1 MNVKNNKWV
10 LALASLAWFAT
21 PFSVSAQ
28 VFPSKP
34 VRFLSTFVAGSA
46 ADGAMR
52 LIAQKMSD
60 SMGQPVLVEAQAG
73 AGGVL
78 AAQTVVRAVPDGYTL
93 LHSAPT
99 TLVAT
104 PFILKNPPYDP
115 LKDFTYIT
123 HLTDATTCMLAS
135 VSAPFSSVKEM
146 IDYARANPGK
156 LAYASNGVGASFHLE
171 MELLKQKYGL
181 DITHVPYKGGQEGLN
196 AAAAGQI
203 PIAFSPAASALA
215 QARGGKVKILAVLS
229 AKRFASMPELP
240 SMGEQLA
247 DYEKI
252 PSGDEIVGPAGMPRP
267 VVQRLNAEIV
277 KALANPEVQSRL
289 SQIGFVPVGNSPEDH
304 AAQIRR
310 DMAVMA
316 KGIKAAQI
324 KPE

>member
-1 MNVKNNKWV
+1 MRRIGLLVV
-10 LALASLAWFAT
+10 MSGAACALMPLGGYPQA
-21 PFSVSAQ
+21 
-28 VFPSKP
+28 FPAKP
-34 VRFLSTFVAGSA
+34 IRVLSTFVAGSV

-52 LIAQKMSD
+52 LVAQKMSD
-60 SMGQPVLVEAQAG
+60 SIGQPVLVEVQAG

-78 AAQTVVRAVPDGYTL
+78 AAQAVARSAPDGYTIM
-93 LHSAPT
+93 HSAPT

-135 VSAPFSSVKEM
+135 ASAPFGTVKEL
-146 IDYARANPGK
+146 IDYARSNPGK
-156 LAYASNGVGASFHLE
+156 LAYGSNGVGASFHLE

-203 PIAFSPAASALA
+203 PIAFAPAASALA
-215 QARGGKVKILAVLS
+215 QARAGKVKILAVL
-229 AKRFASMPELP
+229 ATKRFASMPDLP
-240 SMGEQLA
+240 AMGEQLP

-252 PSGDEIVGPAGMPRP
+252 PSGDEMVGPAGLPRP
-267 VVQRLNAEIV
+267 VLQRLNAEIV
-277 KALANPEVQSRL
+277 KALGNPEVQSRL
-289 SQIGFVPVGNSPEDH
+289 TQIGFVPVGNSPEEH
-304 AAQIRR
+304 LAQIRR

-324 KPE
+324 KAE